1 MAKFVLGIIL
11 SIILLMS
18 GLGYDVNY
26 AEARGPDEPCAY
38 TDKHHW
44 LKISYDSQK
53 GEATCK
59 KVDYWVPEKCGIKAG
74 LYKTDASCQL
84 PPAAAEPAPAE
95 PAPAEP
101 KPTPPFTQE
110 EQLESEQK
118 PSVQKN
124 SDSMF
129 LGIMVGIIILGIIGI
144 GILFARKI
152 LGGSGGGSDGGY
164 YVTDGG
170 YDDRRKIRSLGG
182 SDDGEYDDSERDEA
196 LEEME
201 LRRIEREEALEE
213 KQLRRI
219 ERDEALEEKELRRI
233 ERDED
238 LREELEII
246 RGKLANNRDWIANN
260 ENCHSSECDRDRDY
274 HEDRIFGLEHRLE
287 EIRKEKER
295 KERKAFE
302 DDDYD

>member
-1 MAKFVLGIIL
+1 MAKFALGIIL

-38 TDKHHW
+38 LDKHYW

-84 PPAAAEPAPAE
+84 PPAAAEQAPAE
-95 PAPAEP
+95 PAPAQP

-152 LGGSGGGSDGGY
+152 LGGSGGGSGGGY

-219 ERDEALEEKELRRI
+219 ERDEALE
-233 ERDED
+233 
-238 LREELEII
+238 EELEII

>member
-1 MAKFVLGIIL
+1 MAKFALGIIL

-26 AEARGPDEPCAY
+26 AEARGDDEPCSY
-38 TDKHHW
+38 TSPHSF
-44 LKISYDSQK
+44 LKISNDPWK
-53 GEATCK
+53 CE

-84 PPAAAEPAPAE
+84 PPAAE

-152 LGGSGGGSDGGY
+152 LGGSGGGSGGGY
-164 YVTDGG
+164 YVTDGGYDDRRKIRSLGG

-219 ERDEALEEKELRRI
+219 ERDEALE
-233 ERDED
+233 
-238 LREELEII
+238 EELEII

>member
-1 MAKFVLGIIL
+1 
-11 SIILLMS
+11 
-18 GLGYDVNY
+18 
-26 AEARGPDEPCAY
+26 R
-38 TDKHHW
+38 
-44 LKISYDSQK
+44 
-53 GEATCK
+53 
-59 KVDYWVPEKCGIKAG
+59 
-74 LYKTDASCQL
+74 
-84 PPAAAEPAPAE
+84 
-95 PAPAEP
+95 
-101 KPTPPFTQE
+101 
-110 EQLESEQK
+110 
-118 PSVQKN
+118 
-124 SDSMF
+124 
-129 LGIMVGIIILGIIGI
+129 
-144 GILFARKI
+144 RKI
-152 LGGSGGGSDGGY
+152 RSL
-164 YVTDGG
+164 GG

-233 ERDED
+233 ERDEALEEKE
-238 LREELEII
+238 LRRIERDEALEEELEII

-260 ENCHSSECDRDRDY
+260 ENCHSSECDRDRVN

>member
-1 MAKFVLGIIL
+1 MKFVLGIIL

-26 AEARGPDEPCAY
+26 AEARGDDEPCSY
-38 TDKHHW
+38 TSPHSF
-44 LKISYDSQK
+44 LKISNDPWK
-53 GEATCK
+53 CE

-129 LGIMVGIIILGIIGI
+129 LGIMVGIIILIIIGI
-144 GILFARKI
+144 GILFARKK
-152 LGGSGGGSDGGY
+152 LHGSFGGGSSGY
-164 YVTDGG
+164 DDGG
-170 YDDRRKIRSLGG
+170 YDDGYD
-182 SDDGEYDDSERDEA
+182 DDGYDDD
-196 LEEME
+196 
-201 LRRIEREEALEE
+201 
-213 KQLRRI
+213 
-219 ERDEALEEKELRRI
+219 
-233 ERDED
+233 
-238 LREELEII
+238 
-246 RGKLANNRDWIANN
+246 G
-260 ENCHSSECDRDRDY
+260 Y
-274 HEDRIFGLEHRLE
+274 
-287 EIRKEKER
+287 
-295 KERKAFE
+295 
-302 DDDYD
+302 DDDRR